1 VNHRF
6 INSVII
12 LLIVAVAG
20 CASSTEREANQEKK
34 NKRAE
39 THVMLGA
46 SYLQRGQLN
55 VAKEEL
61 EKALS
66 EMPDNSQAN
75 NMMAVL
81 QWRLNK
87 YDEADRF
94 FRKALDKDANN
105 SSAHHNYGAFLC
117 DRGKLDVSV
126 RHFDAAAGDALYPYT
141 AEVNLNAGVCLMKK
155 PSPAKAEKYFREALR
170 INPKLPSA
178 LYQMAK
184 LSVDSGKR
192 LPARGFI
199 ERYFQS
205 AEDTPES
212 LLLAVRIERALG
224 NKNAEASYALR
235 LRSKFPT
242 SPEAA
247 QLHVAPAPK
256 PKKK

>member
-1 VNHRF
+1 MNHRF
-6 INSVII
+6 FHAVIV

-20 CASSTEREANQEKK
+20 CASSTEREADLVKK

-46 SYLQRGQLN
+46 TYLQRGQLD

-61 EKALS
+61 EKALK

-75 NMMAVL
+75 NIMAVL
-81 QWRLNK
+81 QWRLKK
-87 YDEADRF
+87 YDEADRL
-94 FRKALDKDANN
+94 FRKALDLDEKN
-105 SSAHHNYGAFLC
+105 SSAHDIYGTFLC
-117 DRGKLDVSV
+117 DRGKLDAGM

-155 PSPAKAEKYFREALR
+155 PAPAAAEKYFREALR

-178 LYQMAK
+178 LYQMAR
-184 LSVDSGKR
+184 LSVDSGR
-192 LPARGFI
+192 HLSARGFI

-205 AEDTPES
+205 ADDTPES
-212 LLLAVRIERALG
+212 LLLAVKIERVLG

-235 LRSKFPT
+235 LRGKFPT
-242 SPEAA
+242 SPEAG
-247 QLHVAPAPK
+247 QLHAAST

>member
-1 VNHRF
+1 MNHRF
-6 INSVII
+6 INAVVT

-20 CASSTEREANQEKK
+20 CASSTEREADLEKK

-46 SYLQRGQLN
+46 SYLERGQLE

-61 EKALS
+61 EKALN

-75 NMMAVL
+75 NIMAVL
-81 QWRLNK
+81 QWRLKK
-87 YDEADRF
+87 YDEADRL
-94 FRKALDKDANN
+94 FRKALDKDASN

-117 DRGKLDVSV
+117 DRGKLDAGV
-126 RHFDAAAGDALYPYT
+126 RHFDVAAGDALYPYA

-155 PSPAKAEKYFREALR
+155 PAPAMAEKYFRETLR
-170 INPKLPSA
+170 INPKLPGA

-184 LSVDSGKR
+184 LSADSGQR
-192 LPARGFI
+192 LSARGFI
-199 ERYFQS
+199 ERFFQS

-212 LLLAVRIERALG
+212 LLLAVRIEHSLG

-242 SPEAA
+242 SPEAG
-247 QLHVAPAPK
+247 QLQASSA

>member
-1 VNHRF
+1 MNRRF
-6 INSVII
+6 LDTAII
-12 LLIVAVAG
+12 LLILALAG
-20 CASSTEREANQEKK
+20 CASSAERREEMEKQD
-34 NKRAE
+34 KRAE

-46 SYLQRGQLN
+46 SYLQRGQLD
-55 VAKEEL
+55 VAKQEL

-66 EMPDNSQAN
+66 EIPDNSQAN
-75 NMMAVL
+75 NIMAVL

-87 YDEADRF
+87 YDEADRL
-94 FRKALDKDANN
+94 FRKALDKDAGN

-117 DRGKLDVSV
+117 DRGKLDAGV

-155 PSPAKAEKYFREALR
+155 PAPATAEKYFREALR
-170 INPKLPSA
+170 INPRLPGA
-178 LYQMAK
+178 LYQMAR
-184 LSVDSGKR
+184 LSADSGQR
-192 LPARGFI
+192 LSARGFI

-212 LLLAVRIERALG
+212 LLLAVRIEHALG

-242 SPEAA
+242 SPEAGQIHA
-247 QLHVAPAPK
+247 ASA

>member
-1 VNHRF
+1 MKRRALNLAV
-6 INSVII
+6 I

-20 CASSTEREANQEKK
+20 CASSAERQEETEKSE
-34 NKRAE
+34 KRAE

-61 EKALS
+61 EKALK

-75 NMMAVL
+75 NIMAVL

-87 YDEADRF
+87 YDEADRL
-94 FRKALDKDANN
+94 FRKALDKDAGN

-117 DRGKLDVSV
+117 DRGKLDAGV

-155 PSPAKAEKYFREALR
+155 PAPAAAEKYFREALR

-178 LYQMAK
+178 LYQMAR
-184 LSVDSGKR
+184 LSANSGQR
-192 LPARGFI
+192 LSARGFI

-205 AEDTPES
+205 ADDTPES
-212 LLLAVRIERALG
+212 LLLAVKIERVLG

-242 SPEAA
+242 SLEAG
-247 QLHVAPAPK
+247 QLHAASA

>member
-1 VNHRF
+1 MNHRF
-6 INSVII
+6 FNAVII
-12 LLIVAVAG
+12 LLIVAAAG
-20 CASSTEREANQEKK
+20 CASSTEREADLEKK

-46 SYLQRGQLN
+46 SYLQRGQLD
-55 VAKEEL
+55 VAKQEL

-66 EMPDNSQAN
+66 EIPDNSQAN
-75 NMMAVL
+75 NIMAVL

-87 YDEADRF
+87 YDEADRL
-94 FRKALDKDANN
+94 FRKALDRDAGN

-117 DRGKLDVSV
+117 DRGKLDAGV

-155 PSPAKAEKYFREALR
+155 PAPAAAEKYFREALR

-178 LYQMAK
+178 LYQMAR
-184 LSVDSGKR
+184 LSVDSGQR
-192 LPARGFI
+192 LSARGFI

-242 SPEAA
+242 SPEAG
-247 QLHVAPAPK
+247 QLHAASA